1 MQIVLAATHHKFYG
15 LEKDYID
22 EIIIN
27 IVGSASNGVSNPLI
41 HRVIESLFDLYL
53 YSLNKSLY
61 LNIQQKIAKSQSKFT
76 VQREYLDEMDFM
88 RKNIKKLSN
97 LASTIFSILGL
108 RCEGERCLDEPGIY
122 VTDKKSDEEIIKD
135 AIWKVVHEAE
145 INFLMMSIL
154 KISDKYKTP
163 CVEYIQEMKPYINEL
178 YLNIDNRNIVTTF
191 LYLIKTV
198 EFKYTITTLQNHEVA
213 YKSFSLELLNILLTT
228 TKHSLI
234 RDMGMI
240 AIIKKMF
247 IPSLL
252 KFGEGNCLLNN
263 DYFKNFIDLTYLM
276 WKYYRDCFPLE
287 IAIFIHH
294 IYIKILKSH
303 NSTIFQKIYIMKT
316 IFKLFDSPYSII
328 EIYLNYDNNNEN
340 DNWNILHELVSIIC
354 SLIENKAVDR
364 DENPL
369 SPATDDDTNSNDA
382 SAARQSSVSAP
393 VIINKSE
400 ELQRC
405 SLEVLTVIV
414 KYLMEGCCTFESMV
428 NNKDLRSRFV
438 RSWSIGNE
446 TEALLN
452 KTAAD
457 TGNNGG
463 ESMKDSI
470 MKATTMLFK
479 PDQMK
484 KLDLKTPQS
493 TLSAH
498 SSAFNVISDRLK
510 RNEIDDKIKKALDIA
525 VEKESLKKGIKYL
538 IDNGC
543 LKDDPEVI
551 CTFLRSQNDKIDEN
565 LVGDYLGEGGVT
577 DEEVAFYNK
586 LRMHYIQGINCKGL
600 DFVEALRRLLTKSG
614 FRLPGESQKI
624 ERFVEVFSQIYYKEN
639 PGVFSSCDVAMV
651 LSYSLIMLN
660 TDAHNDQIKPERKMK
675 LEEFVSNNRGI
686 DDGKDL
692 PKVYIIIFM
701 FIYFYYFIIL
711 FFNRNFWKV
720 YTTI

>member
-1 MQIVLAATHHKFYG
+1 MQIILSATHHKFYG
-15 LEKDYID
+15 LEKDYIND
-22 EIIIN
+22 IIIN
-27 IVGSASNGVSNPLI
+27 IVGSAANCVSNSLI
-41 HRVIESLFDLYL
+41 HRVIESLFDLYI
-53 YSLNKSLY
+53 YSLNKALN
-61 LNIQQKIAKSQSKFT
+61 LNIQQKIAKSQSKFAL
-76 VQREYLDEMDFM
+76 QREHMDEMDFM
-88 RKNIKKLSN
+88 RKNMKKLST
-97 LASTIFSILGL
+97 LASTIFSILGF

-122 VTDKKSDEEIIKD
+122 LTDRKDDEEIIKD
-135 AIWKVVHEAE
+135 SIWKVVHEAE
-145 INFLMMSIL
+145 IDFLMLSIL
-154 KISDKYKTP
+154 KISEKYTIP
-163 CVEYIQEMKPYINEL
+163 CIEYIQEIRPYINEL

-198 EFKYTITTLQNHEVA
+198 EFKYTITTLQNHEVT

-240 AIIKKMF
+240 SIIKKMF

-276 WKYYRDCFPLE
+276 WKFYRDCFPLE

-303 NSTIFQKIYIMKT
+303 NSTVYQKIYVMKT
-316 IFKLFDSPYSII
+316 IFKLFDGPYSII
-328 EIYLNYDNNNEN
+328 EIYLNYDNNNDN
-340 DNWNILHELVSIIC
+340 DNWNILHELINIIC
-354 SLIENKAVDR
+354 SLIENRAIDR
-364 DENPL
+364 DENPT
-369 SPATDDDTNSNDA
+369 SQAGDDEINSVN
-382 SAARQSSVSAP
+382 SADVGRASSVNP
-393 VIINKSE
+393 PIIVNKSE

-414 KYLMEGCCTFESMV
+414 KNLMEGCCTFESMV
-428 NNKDLRSRFV
+428 NDKDLRNRFA
-438 RSWSIGNE
+438 RSWSVGNE
-446 TEALLN
+446 SELPSSSDKD
-452 KTAAD
+452 KTTIPTA
-457 TGNNGG
+457 TK
-463 ESMKDSI
+463 ESIIKST
-470 MKATTMLFK
+470 AMLFK
-479 PDQMK
+479 PDEMK
-484 KLDLKTPQS
+484 KLDLKTPK
-493 TLSAH
+493 SATTH
-498 SSAFNVISDRLK
+498 SSTFNVLNDRLK

-525 VEKESLKKGIKYL
+525 TEKESLKKGIKYL
-538 IDNGC
+538 IDQGC
-543 LKDDPEVI
+543 LKDDPEAI

-565 LVGDYLGEGGVT
+565 LVGDYLGEGGVS

-586 LRMHYIQGINCKGL
+586 LRMYYIQGINCKGL

-660 TDAHNDQIKPERKMK
+660 TDAHNDQIKADRKMK
-675 LEEFVSNNRGI
+675 LDEFVSNNRGI

-692 PKVYIIIFM
+692 PKVY
-701 FIYFYYFIIL
+701 YY
-711 FFNRNFWKV
+711 
-720 YTTI
+720 YY